1 MGGAF
6 QRDVQRGKNLR
17 HDQCGPRALNDARGE
32 QLFNVPR
39 HSAQQRGQAKARHT
53 PHEQTTTAKVIP
65 QLAAEREADGK
76 GHAVEGD
83 DELQFGS
90 GRMQ

>member
-17 HDQCGPRALNDARGE
+17 HDKRGPRALNNARCQ
-32 QLFNVPR
+32 QLFNIPR
-39 HSAQQRGQAKARHT
+39 HPAQQRGQAKACHA
-53 PHEQTTTAKVIP
+53 PHKQVTAAKVIP
-65 QLAAEREADGK
+65 ELATEGEADGK

-83 DELQFGS
+83 NQLQLGG